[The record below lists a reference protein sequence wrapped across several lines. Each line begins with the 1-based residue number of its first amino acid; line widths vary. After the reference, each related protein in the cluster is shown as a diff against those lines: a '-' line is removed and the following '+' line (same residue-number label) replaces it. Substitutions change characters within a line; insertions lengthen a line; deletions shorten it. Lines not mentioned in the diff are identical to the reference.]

1 MRERRG
7 RSERLRVRIP
17 ADVDRP
23 DRLIGGLTGH
33 QLALLAAAAA
43 AVWLLY
49 AVAHD
54 VVPAPVIGA
63 AAVPIIVAAVGLA
76 IGRRDG
82 LSLDRFLLAAVRHRR
97 SQRLL
102 VPAPSDVR
110 PTPTW
115 VGTDPG
121 PIPAPL
127 ELPCREID
135 DDGLLDLGDDGA
147 AIVCRARTIGFEL
160 RTEDEQAALVAAFG
174 RYLNGLTTPV
184 QIVVRSEPVDLQ
196 RRVKELRDEAGG
208 LPHQELERA
217 AVAHA
222 RFLHDLATTRTLL
235 KRDVLLVLRD
245 PAGGV
250 DAATRIRVRAEDVVS
265 GLAAAGVTVTVL
277 DQTQARRCVEAA
289 YDPAGVASLAQDREA
304 TW

>member
-1 MRERRG
+1 
-7 RSERLRVRIP
+7 
-17 ADVDRP
+17 
-23 DRLIGGLTGH
+23 
-33 QLALLAAAAA
+33 
-43 AVWLLY
+43 
-49 AVAHD
+49 
-54 VVPAPVIGA
+54 
-63 AAVPIIVAAVGLA
+63 
-76 IGRRDG
+76 
-82 LSLDRFLLAAVRHRR
+82 
-97 SQRLL
+97 
-102 VPAPSDVR
+102 
-110 PTPTW
+110 
-115 VGTDPG
+115 
-121 PIPAPL
+121 L

-184 QIVVRSEPVDLQ
+184 QVVVRSEPVDLHGSV
-196 RRVKELRDEAGG
+196 RELREEAGG
-208 LPHQELERA
+208 LPHQALERA

-222 RFLHDLATTRTLL
+222 QFLHDLATARTLL

-250 DAATRIRVRAEDVVS
+250 DAPTRLRVRAEDVVS

-289 YDPAGVASLAQDREA
+289 YDPARVASAHDREA

>member
-1 MRERRG
+1 MRERRD

-17 ADVDRP
+17 ADIDRP

-33 QLALLAAAAA
+33 QLALLAGAAAT
-43 AVWLLY
+43 VWLLY

-54 VVPAPVIGA
+54 VLPVPLIGA
-63 AAVPIIVAAVGLA
+63 AAVPVIVAGVGLA

-82 LSLDRFLLAAVRHRR
+82 LSLDRFLLAAAKHRR
-97 SQRLL
+97 SGRLL
-102 VPAPSDVR
+102 VPAPSGVS
-110 PTPTW
+110 PPPTW
-115 VGTDPG
+115 IGAPPSPT
-121 PIPAPL
+121 PAPL
-127 ELPCREID
+127 ELPCRGID

-184 QIVVRSEPVDLQ
+184 QVVVRSEPVDVHGSV
-196 RRVKELRDEAGG
+196 RELREEAGG

-222 RFLHDLATTRTLL
+222 QFLRDLATSRTLL

-250 DAATRIRVRAEDVVS
+250 DAATRLRVRAEDVVS

-277 DQTQARRCVEAA
+277 DQTQAHRCVEAA
-289 YDPAGVASLAQDREA
+289 YDPARVASSAHDREA